1 MAMMAN
7 HNKLALHEEK
17 INKQKKNCYM
27 YNCDKIKSTIKTPT
41 SPTWP
46 SFDSV
51 TLDLRMDGKKYISEK
66 RKTLAQFRT
75 MLLITFLTTKLNYYI
90 YH

>member
-1 MAMMAN
+1 
-7 HNKLALHEEK
+7 
-17 INKQKKNCYM
+17 M
-27 YNCDKIKSTIKTPT
+27 YSCDKMKSTIKSPI

-51 TLDLRMDGKKYISEK
+51 TLDLRMDGKNISEK

-75 MLLITFLTTKLNYYI
+75 ILLITFLTTKLNYYI
-90 YH
+90 SH